1 MSLFEDDDDDD
12 DAQVDP
18 AQHPAAPVRGEDVEQ
33 PAALLTLDPDQINAE
48 FQRVG
53 PMISRQGRRVAE
65 AVEEAMIAEAERKA
79 VEAKLSLKAR
89 YHLHANPIKV
99 KEEDGSIKTTK
110 PTEPLIDSYWKNP
123 DGPFYMEWMEAIRR
137 EAKAVAAKKREE
149 ADYNAVCKQADHL
162 VSIGADRRA
171 EMNRLGD
178 GMRRDPAG
186 FARQLSE
193 QVSSTLGRS
202 NG

>member
-1 MSLFEDDDDDD
+1 MSRYEDDDDDD
-12 DAQVDP
+12 DAEP
-18 AQHPAAPVRGEDVEQ
+18 SSRPAAPARGENAEQ
-33 PAALLTLDPDQINAE
+33 PALELLTLDPDLINAE

-53 PMISRQGRRVAE
+53 PMISRQGRRVAD

-99 KEEDGSIKTTK
+99 TEEDGSKRAVK
-110 PTEPLIDSYWKNP
+110 ATEPLIDSYWHNP
-123 DGPFYMEWMEAIRR
+123 EGPFYMEWMEAIRR
-137 EAKAVAAKKREE
+137 EARAMAAKKREE

-178 GMRRDPAG
+178 GMRKDPAG
-186 FARQLSE
+186 YARQLSE
-193 QVSSTLGRS
+193 RVKETLG
-202 NG
+202 